1 MFMPIIFE
9 KTQNNSRLAVW
20 HITESES
27 ELTSLLNNNAPDLTK
42 QLQQITHP
50 TKRLEW
56 LASRILLKQ
65 LGKCVPL
72 VCYDGHGKPYLE
84 NRSVLFSITHTNNFA
99 AVVTSKKNVT
109 GIDIEYPSKRISRLA
124 DRFVHP
130 DEKAF
135 IPHQE
140 KALYHALLWC
150 AKETIYKTVND
161 PGLEFKTKIR
171 IKPFKAG
178 QEGSFEAEVLTNPRW
193 NKYHLN
199 YLVTSHYY
207 LVWHW

>member
-1 MFMPIIFE
+1 MPIVFE
-9 KTQNNSRLAVW
+9 KAQNNNRLAVW
-20 HITESES
+20 HITENEAK
-27 ELTSLLNNNAPDLTK
+27 LTSRLNDNTPDLTK

-50 TKRLEW
+50 SKRLEW

-72 VCYDGHGKPYLE
+72 VRYDDNGKPYLASHSI
-84 NRSVLFSITHTNNFA
+84 RFSITHTNNFA
-99 AVVTSKKNVT
+99 AVIVSERETT
-109 GIDIEYPSKRISRLA
+109 GIDIEYPSTRISKLA

-135 IPHQE
+135 IPHQKE
-140 KALYHALLWC
+140 ALYHALLWC
-150 AKETIYKTVND
+150 AKETIYKTVNN

-171 IKPFKAG
+171 VKPFEADH
-178 QEGSFEAEVLTNPRW
+178 EGSFEAAVLTEPGW

-199 YLVTSHYY
+199 YLVTKHYY
-207 LVWHW
+207 LVWNW